1 MATKLRASIKGATL
15 VETPVALTIFF
26 FFLLFPLIDLATIAL
41 RCASAYSAATN
52 AAHRAALAPSFL
64 NDTKVT
70 DSSGA
75 TTVKLS
81 SVNSAVTAAQQTKS
95 AGLAGTDF
103 NDADVSVKI
112 VGVPLKPGSG
122 LAPVVGNNR
131 QPLTEINPD
140 YVYQIEVSIA
150 TQIQPLFL
158 LSPQLFGEVPGLTVP
173 LPLNVTS
180 QQVCEDTSGLTR

>member
-1 MATKLRASIKGATL
+1 MAKILRASKRGATL

-26 FFLLFPLIDLATIAL
+26 FFLLFPLIDLSTIAL
-41 RCASAYSAATN
+41 RCASAYSSATN

-64 NDTKVT
+64 NNTTVA

-75 TTVKLS
+75 STVKLS
-81 SVNSAVTAAQQTKS
+81 AVNSAVLAARETKS

-103 NDADVSVKI
+103 DDSDVSVKI
-112 VGVPLKPGSG
+112 VGVPLKPSSG
-122 LAPVVGNNR
+122 IAPVLGNNR

-150 TQIQPLFL
+150 TKIQPLFL
-158 LSPQLFGEVPGLTVP
+158 LSPQIFGEVPGLTVP